1 MLPVFATHALQGLP
15 ACTEVLQE
23 ALIVVQ
29 VVFSGFLIVYDH
41 RVIHLE
47 ALPCVAVGSPRL
59 ILEFLV
65 NQSCQLRPAFF
76 MEGKTHGKGVGD

>member
-1 MLPVFATHALQGLP
+1 MLLAFATHALQGLP
-15 ACTEVLQE
+15 ALPKVVQE

-29 VVFSGFLIVYDH
+29 VVFSGLLIVYDH
-41 RVIHLE
+41 GVILLK

-65 NQSCQLRPAFF
+65 NQSCQLSPAFL
-76 MEGKTHGKGVGD
+76 MEGKAHGKGVGD